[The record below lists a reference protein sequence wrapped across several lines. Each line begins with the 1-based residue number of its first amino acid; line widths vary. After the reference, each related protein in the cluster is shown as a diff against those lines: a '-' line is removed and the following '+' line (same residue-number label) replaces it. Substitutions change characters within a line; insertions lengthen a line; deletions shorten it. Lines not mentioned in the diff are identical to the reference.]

1 MDDRRRFEHDSAA
14 RQRSTGEPSARQI
27 LVLVAVTAVVT
38 SATAAFLQLGL
49 LATFLVVVV
58 VVGMLVLGAIG
69 SVILKRADLRRHR

>member
-58 VVGMLVLGAIG
+58 GMLVLGAIG

>member
-49 LATFLVVVV
+49 LATLLVV

-69 SVILKRADLRRHR
+69 WVILKRADLRRHR

>member
-58 VVGMLVLGAIG
+58 GMLVLGAIG
-69 SVILKRADLRRHR
+69 WVILKRADLRRHR

>member
-1 MDDRRRFEHDSAA
+1 MDDRRTFEHDSAA

-58 VVGMLVLGAIG
+58 GMLVLGAIG
-69 SVILKRADLRRHR
+69 WVILKRADLRRHR

>member
-1 MDDRRRFEHDSAA
+1 MDDRRRFEHDSEA
-14 RQRSTGEPSARQI
+14 RQRSTGEPSAQQI

-58 VVGMLVLGAIG
+58 GMLVLGAIG

>member
-49 LATFLVVVV
+49 LATFLFV